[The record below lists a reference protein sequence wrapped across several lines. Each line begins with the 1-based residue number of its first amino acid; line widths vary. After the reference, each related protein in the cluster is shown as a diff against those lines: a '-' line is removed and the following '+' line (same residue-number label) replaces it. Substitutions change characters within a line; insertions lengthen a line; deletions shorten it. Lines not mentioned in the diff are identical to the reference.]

1 MSLDGATL
9 YRRGS
14 AEPGEQPNGIAAQY
28 QLSAVKG
35 LASTA
40 IHGIATN
47 AQQTLGGPV
56 LNITGHVQPGGAGK
70 PLIEARIQDATDLVC
85 NNGPLGNTLPSTAGE
100 GLVPV
105 QNTAQD
111 PTAGLSLSPQ
121 HE

>member
-1 MSLDGATL
+1 
-9 YRRGS
+9 
-14 AEPGEQPNGIAAQY
+14 
-28 QLSAVKG
+28 
-35 LASTA
+35 
-40 IHGIATN
+40 
-47 AQQTLGGPV
+47 V